1 MGLLENKNI
10 LLGVTGS
17 IAAYKSAELVSLL
30 KKSKCNV
37 KVCMTNS
44 SESFITSNTLEAL
57 SGNKV
62 IVSDKNTTSVSHF
75 KHIDEARWADILL
88 IAPCTANFINKLAN
102 GHGDDILSLICLA
115 FDKKI
120 YVAPAM
126 NPKMW
131 ENKITQDSINKLSNA
146 GIEMLGTGYGT
157 HACGEVGYGRMIDP
171 KMILEKITA
180 SSKISHITGKK
191 ILITAGPTREPIDPV
206 RFISNYSSGKMGI
219 AVANAAASMGANV
232 DLIIGPTNEIVPKK
246 INVSKIE
253 TSQQR
258 NDEVESKIA
267 ATDIYISTAAISD
280 YTPVNYS
287 QTKYKKKK
295 ETLQIEF
302 KRGQDILKKISQ
314 TYPHIFCVGFA
325 AETDELIRNAQ
336 TKLEK
341 KNLDMIVANIANHDL
356 GLGFESDYNEVT
368 IVTGDNIRNFPEE
381 RKTDLAFKI
390 VDFIS
395 EEYFKKSSFQ
405 RKNA

>member
-1 MGLLENKNI
+1 
-10 LLGVTGS
+10 
-17 IAAYKSAELVSLL
+17 
-30 KKSKCNV
+30 
-37 KVCMTNS
+37 
-44 SESFITSNTLEAL
+44 
-57 SGNKV
+57 
-62 IVSDKNTTSVSHF
+62 
-75 KHIDEARWADILL
+75 
-88 IAPCTANFINKLAN
+88 
-102 GHGDDILSLICLA
+102 
-115 FDKKI
+115 
-120 YVAPAM
+120 
-126 NPKMW
+126 
-131 ENKITQDSINKLSNA
+131 
-146 GIEMLGTGYGT
+146 
-157 HACGEVGYGRMIDP
+157 
-171 KMILEKITA
+171 
-180 SSKISHITGKK
+180 
-191 ILITAGPTREPIDPV
+191 
-206 RFISNYSSGKMGI
+206 
-219 AVANAAASMGANV
+219 MGANV
-232 DLIIGPTNEIVPKK
+232 DLVIGPTNEIVPKK

-253 TSQQR
+253 TSQQM

-325 AETDELIRNAQ
+325 AETDELIKNAQ

-381 RKTDLAFKI
+381 RKTDLAFKV

>member
-75 KHIDEARWADILL
+75 KHIDEARWADILI

-146 GIEMLGTGYGT
+146 GIEILGTGYGT

-171 KMILEKITA
+171 KMILEKITS

-253 TSQQR
+253 TSQQM

-267 ATDIYISTAAISD
+267 ATDIIFL
-280 YTPVNYS
+280 PQLF
-287 QTKYKKKK
+287 QTIRLLIIHKQNIKKRRKLYKLNLK
-295 ETLQIEF
+295 EA
-302 KRGQDILKKISQ
+302 KI
-314 TYPHIFCVGFA
+314 Y
-325 AETDELIRNAQ
+325 
-336 TKLEK
+336 
-341 KNLDMIVANIANHDL
+341 
-356 GLGFESDYNEVT
+356 
-368 IVTGDNIRNFPEE
+368 
-381 RKTDLAFKI
+381 
-390 VDFIS
+390 
-395 EEYFKKSSFQ
+395 
-405 RKNA
+405 

>member
-115 FDKKI
+115 FNKKI

-131 ENKITQDSINKLSNA
+131 ENKIYTRQHKPNYSNA
-146 GIEMLGTGYGT
+146 GIE
-157 HACGEVGYGRMIDP
+157 
-171 KMILEKITA
+171 K
-180 SSKISHITGKK
+180 
-191 ILITAGPTREPIDPV
+191 
-206 RFISNYSSGKMGI
+206 
-219 AVANAAASMGANV
+219 
-232 DLIIGPTNEIVPKK
+232 
-246 INVSKIE
+246 
-253 TSQQR
+253 
-258 NDEVESKIA
+258 
-267 ATDIYISTAAISD
+267 
-280 YTPVNYS
+280 
-287 QTKYKKKK
+287 
-295 ETLQIEF
+295 
-302 KRGQDILKKISQ
+302 
-314 TYPHIFCVGFA
+314 
-325 AETDELIRNAQ
+325 
-336 TKLEK
+336 
-341 KNLDMIVANIANHDL
+341 
-356 GLGFESDYNEVT
+356 
-368 IVTGDNIRNFPEE
+368 
-381 RKTDLAFKI
+381 
-390 VDFIS
+390 
-395 EEYFKKSSFQ
+395 
-405 RKNA
+405 